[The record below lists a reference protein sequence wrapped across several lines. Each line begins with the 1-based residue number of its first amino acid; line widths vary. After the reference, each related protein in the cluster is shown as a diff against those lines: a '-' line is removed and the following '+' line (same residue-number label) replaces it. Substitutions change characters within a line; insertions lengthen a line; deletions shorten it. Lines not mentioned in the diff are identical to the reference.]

1 MIEHRVGQQDED
13 VVDEKMIERTDGDD
27 QHAVAALIARAR
39 QDREAFGE
47 LYQLYVE
54 RIYNYIYYRVGNVE
68 DAEDL
73 TARTFHKAMD
83 HIATYEDR
91 GVPFSAWLYRIAR
104 NSVVNWHRDH
114 GKRQM
119 VALDDIVQWQIGEGS
134 PEGVLQQAEREARLV
149 AAVRRLPEDRQ
160 ELLVLKYLH
169 QLSNAE
175 IGEVLGRTEG
185 AVKSLYHRTL
195 QTLRED
201 LEASAEAPAS
211 PPAATG
217 RLGRLGWPW
226 RRDRPNQDA

>member
-1 MIEHRVGQQDED
+1 M
-13 VVDEKMIERTDGDD
+13 VDEQKIERTDGDD
-27 QHAVAALIARAR
+27 RQLVADMVARAK

-47 LYQLYVE
+47 LYLRYVD

-73 TARTFHKAMD
+73 TARAFHKAMN

-104 NSVVNWHRDH
+104 NIVVNWHRDN
-114 GKRQM
+114 GKRHM
-119 VALDDIVQWQIGEGS
+119 VALDDIVQWHVGEGS
-134 PEGVLQQAEREARLV
+134 PEGLIQQTEHEAHLV

-169 QLSNAE
+169 QMSNAE

-195 QTLRED
+195 QALRDE
-201 LEASAEAPAS
+201 LEQSVEAAPS
-211 PPAATG
+211 TPQPRFG
-217 RLGRLGWPW
+217 GFSWPW
-226 RRDRPNQDA
+226 QRGGQD